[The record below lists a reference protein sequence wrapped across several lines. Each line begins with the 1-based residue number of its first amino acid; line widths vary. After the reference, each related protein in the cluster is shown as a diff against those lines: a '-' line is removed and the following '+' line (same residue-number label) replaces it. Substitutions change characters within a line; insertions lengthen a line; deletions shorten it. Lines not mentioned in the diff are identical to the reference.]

1 MSEEKMNLKIEN
13 RDKMKLLL
21 KNGQVISPLKKVND
35 TLDIYIE
42 DGVIKEIG
50 KTLHK
55 ENVQVYDLS
64 GKTITPG
71 FIDMHVHLREP
82 GFEYKENI
90 ESGSTAARKGGFTSI
105 CCMPN
110 TNPIIDNEDTVR
122 FIQHKS
128 NNLLNDVFVIAAVT
142 KGNEGK
148 ELAPI
153 LELKNAGVIAY
164 SDDAMPIANAEIQ
177 RRIMEY
183 LSMNDDLFIQHCE
196 DQTLTKNGLMNESFV
211 STALGFAPIPSIAEE
226 IFVSRGIIM
235 TEYLN
240 TRYHIAH
247 VSTKKSVELIRQAKA
262 KGIKVTA
269 EACPHHFTL
278 TDEAV
283 RSFDTNTKMNPPLR
297 TAEDV
302 EAIQEGLK
310 DGTIDVIATDHAPHA
325 IHEKDVEYAYA
336 PFGIVGLETAV
347 GLTYSA
353 FVSNKLFSMEE
364 MIKKLSLN
372 PRKILKLPEIKIEV
386 GEKANLTILDQNI
399 KWVVNINEFH
409 SKSKN
414 SPYNG
419 YELSCKA
426 CGVVNNSKIEIF

>member
-1 MSEEKMNLKIEN
+1 
-13 RDKMKLLL
+13 MKVLL
-21 KNGQVISPLKKVND
+21 KNGNVISPLKKVNEI
-35 TLDIYIE
+35 LDIYIE
-42 DGVIKEIG
+42 DAIIKEIG
-50 KTLHK
+50 KDITK
-55 ENVQVYDLS
+55 ENVEVHDLS

-82 GFEYKENI
+82 GFEYKEDI
-90 ESGSTAARKGGFTSI
+90 ESGSLAARRGGFTSL

-128 NNLLNDVFVIAAVT
+128 NNLLNDVFIIAATV
-142 KGNEGK
+142 KGVDSK
-148 ELAPI
+148 ELSPF
-153 LELKNAGVIAY
+153 LELRDAGVIAY
-164 SDDAMPIANAEIQ
+164 SDDAMPITSAEVQ
-177 RRIMEY
+177 RRVMEY

-211 STALGFAPIPSIAEE
+211 STALGFATMPSIAEE
-226 IFVSRGIIM
+226 IFVSRGIM
-235 TEYLN
+235 LSEYLD
-240 TRYHIAH
+240 TRYHVAH

-269 EACPHHFTL
+269 EATPHHFTL
-278 TDEAV
+278 TDELV
-283 RSFDTNTKMNPPLR
+283 RSFDTNTKMSPPLR

-302 EAIQEGLK
+302 NAIKEGLK

-347 GLTYSA
+347 GLTYST
-353 FVSNKLFSMEE
+353 FVSSKIFSIEE

-386 GEKANLTILDQNI
+386 GERTNLTILDQNR
-399 KWVVNINEFH
+399 KWIVNVNEFH

-419 YELSCKA
+419 YELFCKA
-426 CGVVNNSKIEIF
+426 CGVVNNGKVEIF

>member
-1 MSEEKMNLKIEN
+1 
-13 RDKMKLLL
+13 MKLLL
-21 KNGQVISPLKKVND
+21 KNGHVISPLKKVND
-35 TLDIYIE
+35 ILDIYIE

-50 KTLHK
+50 KMLNK

-64 GKTITPG
+64 GKTIIPG

-82 GFEYKENI
+82 GFEYKEDI
-90 ESGSTAARKGGFTSI
+90 ESGSMAARRGGFTSV

-110 TNPIIDNEDTVR
+110 TNPVIDNEDTVR

-128 NNLLNDVFVIAAVT
+128 RNLLNDVFVIAAVT

-153 LELKNAGVIAY
+153 LELRDTGVIAY

-177 RRIMEY
+177 RRILEY
-183 LSMNDDLFIQHCE
+183 LSMNDELFIQHCE
-196 DQTLTKNGLMNESFV
+196 DQTLTKNGAMNESFV
-211 STALGFAPIPSIAEE
+211 STSLGFVPMPSIAEE
-226 IFVSRGIIM
+226 IFVSRGIIIA
-235 TEYLN
+235 EYLN
-240 TRYHIAH
+240 ARYHVAH
-247 VSTKKSVELIRQAKA
+247 VSTKRSVELIRQAKA

-278 TDEAV
+278 TDELV

-297 TAEDV
+297 TAKDV
-302 EAIQEGLK
+302 DAVKEGLK
-310 DGTIDVIATDHAPHA
+310 DGTIDIIATDHAPHA

-336 PFGIVGLETAV
+336 PFGIIGLETAI
-347 GLTYSA
+347 GLTYST
-353 FVSNKLFSMEE
+353 FVLNKYFSIDE

-386 GEKANLTILDQNI
+386 GEKANLTILDQNM
-399 KWVVNINEFH
+399 KWVVNTNEFH

-419 YELSCKA
+419 YELCCKA
-426 CGVVNNSKIEIF
+426 YGVVNNNKIEVF